1 MRHWRA
7 SAVVEDGLSLA
18 PGVGLCVLLTFAASV
33 LGRLEAASLGRAWIE
48 PVALSILLGTIVR
61 TAWTPGPV
69 TAKGVAFSGKTI
81 LEVAIVFLGA
91 TVSLQALGA
100 TGPFLLVGIVAAV
113 LISVGASYAIGRTL
127 GLPRNLATLV
137 ACGNSIC
144 GNSAIAAIAPVID
157 ADSSDVAASIAF
169 TAVLGIVVVVG
180 LPYLAPLLHLKPFAY
195 GVLAGLTVYAVPQVV
210 AATAPMGVVAMQIGA
225 LVKLTRVVMLGPVI
239 AGVAALNRAFPAVE
253 AENFMKSPTSPRGLA
268 PAIPWFVTVFM
279 IMAVARSV
287 GVIDSHLS
295 HLAAFASTVLTGLAM
310 AALGLMVDL
319 RVVLRAGSR
328 VSTTA
333 VLSILVIGS
342 LGCAL
347 IWTMHLAWQPI

>member
-1 MRHWRA
+1 MRRT
-7 SAVVEDGLSLA
+7 SAVIGDVLSLA
-18 PGVGLCVLLTFAASV
+18 PGVGLCILLTLAANV
-33 LGRLEAASLGRAWIE
+33 LGRVEAVSLGRAWIE

-61 TAWTPGPV
+61 TLWTPNPFS
-69 TAKGVAFSGKTI
+69 AKGVAFAGKTI
-81 LEVAIVFLGA
+81 LEIAIVFLGA

-100 TGPFLLVGIVAAV
+100 TGPFLLIGIVAAV
-113 LISVGASYAIGRTL
+113 LLSILTSYVIGRSL

-144 GNSAIAAIAPVID
+144 GNSAIAAVAPVID

-180 LPYLAPLLHLKPFAY
+180 LPYLAPLLHLRPFAY

-239 AGVAALNRAFPAVE
+239 AGVAALNRAFPAAE
-253 AENFMKSPTSPRGLA
+253 APGSMTM
-268 PAIPWFVTVFM
+268 PAIRRRPASVIPWFVMAFL
-279 IMAVARSV
+279 IMAVARSA
-287 GVIDSHLS
+287 GVIDDRLS
-295 HLAAFASTVLTGLAM
+295 QIAAMASTVLTGLAM

-319 RVVLRAGSR
+319 RVVLRSGSR

-333 VLSILVIGS
+333 VLSIIVIGS

-347 IWTMHLAWQPI
+347 IWTMHLAWQPA

>member
-1 MRHWRA
+1 M
-7 SAVVEDGLSLA
+7 
-18 PGVGLCVLLTFAASV
+18 
-33 LGRLEAASLGRAWIE
+33 
-48 PVALSILLGTIVR
+48 
-61 TAWTPGPV
+61 
-69 TAKGVAFSGKTI
+69 
-81 LEVAIVFLGA
+81 
-91 TVSLQALGA
+91 
-100 TGPFLLVGIVAAV
+100 
-113 LISVGASYAIGRTL
+113 

-144 GNSAIAAIAPVID
+144 GNSAIAAVAPVID

-180 LPYLAPLLHLKPFAY
+180 LPYLAPLLHLRPFAY

-253 AENFMKSPTSPRGLA
+253 APGSMTTPAIRRRPA
-268 PAIPWFVTVFM
+268 PMIPWFVM
-279 IMAVARSV
+279 ACLIMAVARSA
-287 GVIDSHLS
+287 GVIDDRLS
-295 HLAAFASTVLTGLAM
+295 QIAAMASTVLTGLAM

-319 RVVLRAGSR
+319 RVVLRSGSR

-333 VLSILVIGS
+333 VLSIIVIGS

-347 IWTMHLAWQPI
+347 IWTMHLAWQPA

>member
-1 MRHWRA
+1 M
-7 SAVVEDGLSLA
+7 
-18 PGVGLCVLLTFAASV
+18 
-33 LGRLEAASLGRAWIE
+33 
-48 PVALSILLGTIVR
+48 
-61 TAWTPGPV
+61 
-69 TAKGVAFSGKTI
+69 
-81 LEVAIVFLGA
+81 
-91 TVSLQALGA
+91 
-100 TGPFLLVGIVAAV
+100 
-113 LISVGASYAIGRTL
+113 

-144 GNSAIAAIAPVID
+144 GNSAIAAVAPVID

-180 LPYLAPLLHLKPFAY
+180 LPYLAPLLHLRPFAY

-253 AENFMKSPTSPRGLA
+253 APGSMTTPAIRRRPA
-268 PAIPWFVTVFM
+268 PMIPWFVMAFL
-279 IMAVARSV
+279 IMAVARSA
-287 GVIDSHLS
+287 GVIDDRLS
-295 HLAAFASTVLTGLAM
+295 QIAAMASTVLTGLAM

-319 RVVLRAGSR
+319 RVVLRSGSR

-333 VLSILVIGS
+333 VLSIIVIGS

-347 IWTMHLAWQPI
+347 IWTMHLAWQPA